1 MVNLAAMATALAHR
15 PGKTGQLSRR
25 RRDNCFAR
33 ETSAAIRVVLDPDH
47 TIETA
52 FQVRW
57 KPTVYVIE
65 PDQKVALRTIS
76 NTLTDLEDM
85 LDGIA
90 HAQGGAAMLPSEG
103 EEGVAM
109 SGEEV

>member
-1 MVNLAAMATALAHR
+1 MNVRPSVAVTMLRFTLRSGTRHR
-15 PGKTGQLSRR
+15 GAGVPGREGAERRGQ
-25 RRDNCFAR
+25 
-33 ETSAAIRVVLDPDH
+33 
-47 TIETA
+47 
-52 FQVRW
+52 
-57 KPTVYVIE
+57 PTVDVID
-65 PDQKVALRTIS
+65 PQQKVALRTIS

-90 HAQGGAAMLPSEG
+90 HAQGGAPMLPSEG